1 MKREQDRTK
10 THLNNFPDPA
20 IDDKLLNAG
29 EGLAFLNV
37 KYELQ
42 GFNVSFERLYVKVT
56 GQRLRKNQLIADTVL
71 FSLLPGG
78 LKTLDKVFE
87 GKCVELDIP
96 AAESVA
102 HSLSV
107 RLEPAMDENDHV
119 IGVFVHLF
127 QADTDVVAAANRFK
141 SVLESSGDAVIVL
154 SPEGKPTY
162 ASPSVEKVLGYTV
175 EEVLDLDLYSVVH
188 PDDLAGNQKVME
200 KAIFNPG
207 IPIRGHIS
215 RLLHKDGTYH
225 WYDATVVNLLNDPAV
240 GGVVDNF
247 REVDG
252 STASG
257 IRHAQMEEL
266 FGMVVD
272 SARIGVWEIDHKSR
286 LSVRNFRHDQIFG
299 YKEPVSEWNTEIF
312 FNHVHP
318 EDRPAARRK
327 FYESLQTG
335 NIDLQTRIVWS
346 DKTVHWIEVKG
357 KVWKDEAGNEKM
369 MGTVLDVSE
378 IHHAREALVRSEE
391 RLKRIVEHL
400 PDGLVIANKQ
410 GDFLYWNPSALRMH
424 DPDSA
429 KLGTMKLPEFLKYFK
444 LYEENGRQIPFREWP
459 LPRLQRGESVSAL
472 KVHIKSLTKGWTKIF
487 EYNGGTISDVYGKEV
502 YFLTITDISAITSR
516 KTIKKSEEH
525 FWEAFHLSDVA
536 LVISRKSDGV
546 CLDLNKSAE
555 NFLGYSY
562 DEYMGELLLKLNF
575 DSGNDFEN
583 FFVAFCSNT
592 GLFVEQET
600 RIQTKTGSKRIKLFH
615 VEQITLEEEACLLSI
630 LIDISDSH
638 NQKA

>member
-1 MKREQDRTK
+1 MKKEQDRTK
-10 THLNNFPDPA
+10 AHLNNFPNPA
-20 IDDKLLNAG
+20 IGEKLLNAG
-29 EGLAFLNV
+29 EGLAFLNG

-42 GFNVSFERLYVKVT
+42 GFNVSFERLYVKIT
-56 GQRLRKNQLIADTVL
+56 GQRLRRDQQITETVL
-71 FSLLPGG
+71 FNLLPGG

-87 GKCVELDIP
+87 GEYQELDTAFQSTASP
-96 AAESVA
+96 
-102 HSLSV
+102 LSV
-107 RLEPAMDENDHV
+107 RLEPALDENEHV
-119 IGVFVHLF
+119 TGVFVHLF
-127 QADTDVVAAANRFK
+127 QAETDVVAAANRFK
-141 SVLESSGDAVIVL
+141 SVLESSGDAIILL

-162 ASPSVEKVLGYTV
+162 ASPSVEKVLGYSV

-207 IPIRGHIS
+207 IPIKGHVS

-225 WYDATVVNLLNDPAV
+225 WYDATLVNLLDDPAV
-240 GGVVDNF
+240 GGLVDNI

-257 IRHAQMEEL
+257 NRHAQMEEL

-272 SARIGVWEIDHKSR
+272 SARIRVWEIDRKSR

-299 YKEPVSEWNTEIF
+299 YKEPVPEWNTEFF

-357 KVWKDEAGNEKM
+357 KVWKDEEGNEKM

-378 IHHAREALVRSEE
+378 IHYAREALIRSEE
-391 RLKRIVEHL
+391 RLKGIVEHL
-400 PDGLVIANKQ
+400 PDGLVIANRQ
-410 GDFLYWNPSALRMH
+410 GDILYWNPSALRIH
-424 DPDSA
+424 GLDAD
-429 KLGTMKLPEFLKYFK
+429 KIGTKQLPEFLKYFK
-444 LYEENGRQIPFREWP
+444 LYEENGRRIPFREWP
-459 LPRLQRGESVSAL
+459 LPRLQRGEPVNAL

-487 EYNGGTISDVYGKEV
+487 EYNGGTISDVYGQEV
-502 YFLTITDISAITSR
+502 YFLTITDISGVTSR

-536 LVISRKSDGV
+536 LVISRKSDGI

-555 NFLGYSY
+555 SFLGYGY
-562 DEYMGELLLKLNF
+562 DEYMGERLLRLNF
-575 DSGNDFEN
+575 DSENDFET
-583 FFVAFCSNT
+583 FFRAFNSNT

-600 RIQTKTGSKRIKLFH
+600 SIQAKTGGKKIKLFH
-615 VEQITLEEEACLLSI
+615 VEQITLVEEACLLAI
-630 LIDISDSH
+630 LIDLP
-638 NQKA
+638 